1 MIIKNFINGQI
12 TTGTE
17 PIDPISG
24 VSRGLYINSV
34 LSGNSSSDTLV
45 GLDINPSYSGIAGNY
60 FGLRVSGDTIFAT
73 SGGTQVFRTTSSG
86 NVIVGESANTGY
98 KLDVGGVIRSNTH
111 YINTNSGIIG
121 SFSSTGGDFITL
133 SGLNANSQVNIS
145 VGDYGTYPK
154 IAQISMGAQSSHWQG
169 YISFW
174 TTNPTFAERMRLTYS
189 GNLLIG
195 TTTDSGYRLDVNGD
209 TRIKGAGATSGTTG
223 FTVVN
228 SSNEVALQV
237 LNNKWIGMQVLSP
250 SAPLHVYYPGTTPQ
264 TKTIAIFDGYQS
276 PAQPEMQIQ
285 VGTVTNNFASFF
297 GHKTDMGGFVKTIAS
312 STFAITWDN
321 TSNLGFGGSPVANN
335 TVTIYPRNFS
345 NTSEIN
351 TTGAILRVATGSIQ
365 IVPQTATPDTSMV
378 GLGIITLNSNVIAK
392 TYTNAI
398 NLYIDGPP
406 VAGNNTTITNRWSMY
421 VNSGNTYFGGRVMVG
436 LTGDTGFQFTSSG
449 STLLRGSGTTS
460 SSSALTVQN
469 SSGGTLLNLTNNGN
483 LNVDNGALY
492 VDGDNGRVGVGTT
505 SPTNPLDVAYSPG
518 RLISFKAAS
527 GYADI
532 GQIVFSN
539 VTSAQITSSGSM
551 GFGPSDTNR
560 TVTLGNGF
568 TSKITTPG
576 STKYDGFGNQT
587 PSTLA
592 GSTNQPV
599 LFTSTI
605 PDGNIDGF
613 IFENTSS
620 GSRNLF
626 KVIQDNTTLLTLNP
640 NGNLLLGTTTD
651 LGFKLSVSGSTLL
664 RGSGTTSASYALATQ
679 NSSGG
684 TTMVVNNAGN
694 MLIGTTTDAG
704 FKLNVNGTGRVTT
717 LSVGD
722 GISNQGTI
730 YAGQI
735 DLNYPNFIRYQSA
748 YYFTIQPKDNS
759 GNSVGT
765 GGYAAIKADTIQLLH
780 DNYFSVA
787 IATTTNSSDTV
798 KLKRGLT
805 AGHIPMYIAIEGSDA
820 VPGYNYGTR
829 SGSILIYPG
838 EQSFDNGYG
847 SVVLAHNGI
856 NERGSVLIGTSTTNN
871 SRLLVGGTVSG
882 ATLSTTRAVH
892 INPTLLATGNTT
904 TLIGLDIQPRYSI
917 GSYTG
922 LTQIALRVSGGTQI
936 IGSGSTGTTLSLFS
950 VDGASGRLF
959 DVTDDFTNSL
969 FSVNTSSGVPVIEAF
984 ANNSIVMGTYGSNA
998 LVVSGRSTYFGVI
1011 PSDSNYRIISSGA
1024 TLFSGGTMVVKG
1036 SGTTSG
1042 STALSVQNSSGGTLM
1057 NLFDNGNLNIDN
1069 GVLYVNGDTGNVGIG
1084 TTSPS
1089 EKLSISAG
1097 NMSMESGRFIKFNY
1111 STPFWIGADG
1121 TANGFTIFD
1130 ATASLRRFSITTAG
1144 NVLIGTTTDS
1154 GHNLN
1159 VNGTSNFSGNMTLG
1173 GTATLGSTVI
1183 GNSGIAIGDGSSRGT
1198 WTVGVGYVVNMSNVV
1213 QSLGV
1218 GSVVPWMNNS
1228 ISLGAGG
1235 YADSTSSQ
1243 MIMVPMAMSATT
1255 MSSGSTAE
1263 LYISNN
1269 TQSRLSI
1276 PNTSVINAMVTVD
1289 YIATCTLTGS
1299 SSSLVYNDVKSGT
1312 QKFYVKRW
1320 FINNVGAYFTIST
1333 PVDVYS
1339 QSDSAM
1345 SGATLSYEYVSASTF
1360 KVKFNAPPT
1369 ANGSTFRCAATVRVT
1384 TYKD

>member
-34 LSGNSSSDTLV
+34 LSGNSTSDTLV

-60 FGLRVSGDTIFAT
+60 FGLRVSGDTIFTT

-483 LNVDNGALY
+483 LNVDNGTLY
-492 VDGDNGRVGVGTT
+492 VDGDNGRVGIGTSSPTSKLYLDGGLFTKKYYTDTSNQTINFGSAYELFGTLHGSSGYSFFINPTGWAGGWNVKIGNTTT
-505 SPTNPLDVAYSPG
+505 SFDFDYSG
-518 RLISFKAAS
+518 
-527 GYADI
+527 G
-532 GQIVFSN
+532 FS
-539 VTSAQITSSGSM
+539 A
-551 GFGPSDTNR
+551 
-560 TVTLGNGF
+560 
-568 TSKITTPG
+568 
-576 STKYDGFGNQT
+576 
-587 PSTLA
+587 
-592 GSTNQPV
+592 
-599 LFTSTI
+599 
-605 PDGNIDGF
+605 
-613 IFENTSS
+613 
-620 GSRNLF
+620 F
-626 KVIQDNTTLLTLNP
+626 KVNAAALSLGGGQLSYYLSSPDTGWSYASAGGWDFVIRGTSDEKLRIKSG
-640 NGNLLLGTTTD
+640 GNVLIGTTTD

>member
-73 SGGTQVFRTTSSG
+73 SGGTQVFRTNNSGVAITGTLSNTTGAQFATSSG
-86 NVIVGESANTGY
+86 NV
-98 KLDVGGVIRSNTH
+98 
-111 YINTNSGIIG
+111 
-121 SFSSTGGDFITL
+121 
-133 SGLNANSQVNIS
+133 
-145 VGDYGTYPK
+145 
-154 IAQISMGAQSSHWQG
+154 
-169 YISFW
+169 
-174 TTNPTFAERMRLTYS
+174 
-189 GNLLIG
+189 LIG
-195 TTTDSGYRLDVNGD
+195 TTTDAGQRLQVNGTSRFLNTLTGTSATFTGTIIAGQNDGNNYNHAFNGGLGTITFTRFDSYINPNFVVITQPNYGMTADGSNLLVTHNTNNKASGSAIAKIKGTISGAGSSILEVGSGTNSVNSSHTSVLKVYSNGMDYFGPTYSGLKYIGLDVRYQGSTAD
-209 TRIKGAGATSGTTG
+209 YGTTSGTSVVSLYIQSNFTNNYSSTYLPLDSWKGLHENSVFSYLITPYTALDITPTFTNTIPNTLLIGLNIQPSLGGYTG
-223 FTVVN
+223 FTAIQSVVGN
-228 SSNEVALQV
+228 VN
-237 LNNKWIGMQVLSP
+237 LNVLS
-250 SAPLHVYYPGTTPQ
+250 GTTN
-264 TKTIAIFDGYQS
+264 I
-276 PAQPEMQIQ
+276 
-285 VGTVTNNFASFF
+285 GTS
-297 GHKTDMGGFVKTIAS
+297 
-312 STFAITWDN
+312 
-321 TSNLGFGGSPVANN
+321 GS
-335 TVTIYPRNFS
+335 
-345 NTSEIN
+345 
-351 TTGAILRVATGSIQ
+351 
-365 IVPQTATPDTSMV
+365 
-378 GLGIITLNSNVIAK
+378 
-392 TYTNAI
+392 
-398 NLYIDGPP
+398 
-406 VAGNNTTITNRWSMY
+406 
-421 VNSGNTYFGGRVMVG
+421 
-436 LTGDTGFQFTSSG
+436 TGFKLFVSG

-492 VDGDNGRVGVGTT
+492 VDGDNGRVGIGTSSPTSKLYLDGGLFTKKYYTDTSNNTINFGSAYELFGTLHGSSGYSFFINPTGWASGWNVKIGNTTT
-505 SPTNPLDVAYSPG
+505 SFDFDYSG
-518 RLISFKAAS
+518 GFTAFKVNADALSLGGGQLSFYKSSPDTGWSYAS
-527 GYADI
+527 AGGWSFVIRGSDDEKLR
-532 GQIVFSN
+532 
-539 VTSAQITSSGSM
+539 ITSG
-551 GFGPSDTNR
+551 
-560 TVTLGNGF
+560 GN
-568 TSKITTPG
+568 
-576 STKYDGFGNQT
+576 
-587 PSTLA
+587 
-592 GSTNQPV
+592 V
-599 LFTSTI
+599 LI
-605 PDGNIDGF
+605 
-613 IFENTSS
+613 
-620 GSRNLF
+620 
-626 KVIQDNTTLLTLNP
+626 
-640 NGNLLLGTTTD
+640 GTTTD

-704 FKLNVNGTGRVTT
+704 YKLDVNGTTRLGNLTLANGGILLGDVGGTRVFNTAGLAIDYGALYPFSIT
-717 LSVGD
+717 GS
-722 GISNQGTI
+722 GTI
-730 YAGQI
+730 TITPAGILTLKGVTHTYSATETYVVQKTTHIGHLQI
-735 DLNYPNFIRYQSA
+735 NFDIS
-748 YYFTIQPKDNS
+748 
-759 GNSVGT
+759 
-765 GGYAAIKADTIQLLH
+765 
-780 DNYFSVA
+780 
-787 IATTTNSSDTV
+787 
-798 KLKRGLT
+798 
-805 AGHIPMYIAIEGSDA
+805 GSDA
-820 VPGYNYGTR
+820 TAYNYGTI
-829 SGSILIYPG
+829 SGNVRIYPG
-838 EQSFDNGYG
+838 EQSNGNGYG
-847 SVVLAHNGI
+847 NVILAHNGI

-1024 TLFSGGTMVVKG
+1024 TLFSGGTMVIKG

-1042 STALSVQNSSGGTLM
+1042 SIALSVQNSSGGTLM

-1084 TTSPS
+1084 TSNPVN
-1089 EKLSISAG
+1089 KLHISGSAG
-1097 NMSMESGRFIKFNY
+1097 DIVYIVANTGQSAV
-1111 STPFWIGADG
+1111 IGATGSG
-1121 TANGFTIFD
+1121 TNRMYIGYSPGTENI
-1130 ATASLRRFSITTAG
+1130 SITSSNVVRLNPSGSG

-1173 GTATLGSTVI
+1173 GTATLGSTVV
-1183 GNSGIAIGDGSSRGT
+1183 GSSGIAIGDGSSRGT
-1198 WTVGVGYVVNMSNVV
+1198 WTVGVGYAVNMTNVS
-1213 QSLGV
+1213 QALGV
-1218 GSVVPWMNNS
+1218 GSGVAWLNNS
-1228 ISLGAGG
+1228 INVGAGS
-1235 YADSTSSQ
+1235 YNDSTSSK
-1243 MIMVPMAMSATT
+1243 MAIAPMGMSATT
-1255 MSSGSTAE
+1255 LSSGATSE
-1263 LYISNN
+1263 LYISERYS
-1269 TQSRLSI
+1269 TRLSI
-1276 PNTSVINAMVTVD
+1276 PDISVINAMVTVD

-1299 SSSLVYNDVKSGT
+1299 SSSLVYNDVKAGT

-1345 SGATLSYEYVSASTF
+1345 SGATLSYEYVSASTI

-1369 ANGSTFRCAATVRVT
+1369 ASGSTFTCAATARIT
-1384 TYKD
+1384 TY